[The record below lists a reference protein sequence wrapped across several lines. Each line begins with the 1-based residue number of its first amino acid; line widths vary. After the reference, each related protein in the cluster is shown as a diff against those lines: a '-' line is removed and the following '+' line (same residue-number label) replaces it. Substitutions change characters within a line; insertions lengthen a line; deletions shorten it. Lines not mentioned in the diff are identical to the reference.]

1 MEAKLNFIDKY
12 ITPRTKEYK
21 DFVKELENTPPEQF
35 FRDGERKFTKE
46 EQKFLAIYEYKKEKY
61 NGINNY
67 NPNEQEIVGGKIQDI
82 AGKSLT
88 DSNYLHLFD
97 NGTKNTIV
105 EYLKVTPN
113 VEKIPL
119 SANDYLAI
127 SDRWNNEMNKPTEMS
142 KGMNVNEISEKMS
155 NYYALYEINLKKE
168 QNQLKNNNMEAETQ
182 APKENRQFDQVE
194 YLKNQMKYLG
204 FGEDEKLHKDLE
216 AGINSDDKKFQIH
229 TTSDKTLPNNK
240 VDFTLNFSKSEQG
253 GVFFNSFKAVLK
265 TDKGEERSHNFGVNH
280 FTAKEAIN
288 LLEGRSVKT
297 EFEKTYKDTGEI
309 TKNSAFV
316 KLNFAGEKT
325 EYGNYKMDFYKANDI
340 DTEKIIEK
348 SNIVIDK
355 PEFKDRLIKS
365 LEKGNVVNAK
375 FIFDNKEIEGKV
387 VLNPQYKNLNL
398 YDKEMNR
405 LNTNKPIQGLEQGNE
420 QASNRV
426 KQQSIS
432 RGIG

>member
-1 MEAKLNFIDKY
+1 MDNS
-12 ITPRTKEYK
+12 IT
-21 DFVKELENTPPEQF
+21 V
-35 FRDGERKFTKE
+35 G
-46 EQKFLAIYEYKKEKY
+46 
-61 NGINNY
+61 GSINN
-67 NPNEQEIVGGKIQDI
+67 I
-82 AGKSLT
+82 ARKSLS
-88 DSNYLHLFD
+88 DSHYLHLFD
-97 NGTKNTIV
+97 EGVRNAIDV
-105 EYLKVTPN
+105 YLKAIPN
-113 VEKIPL
+113 LERLPL

-127 SDRWNNEMNKPTEMS
+127 SDKWATEISEPTEMS
-142 KGMNVNEISEKMS
+142 RNMNVNEISEKMS
-155 NYYALYEINLKKE
+155 EYYTRYEIEEKKE
-168 QNQLKNNNMEAETQ
+168 NQQKTSNMEAGTQ
-182 APKENRQFDQVE
+182 APKENRLFDQVE
-194 YLKNQMKYLG
+194 YLKNQLKYLG

-216 AGINSDDKKFQIH
+216 AGINSDEKKFQIH

-240 VDFTLNFSKSEQG
+240 IDFILNFSKSEQG
-253 GVFFNSFKAVLK
+253 GVFLNSFKANLQ
-265 TDKGEERSHNFGVNH
+265 TEKGEERSHNFGVNH

-365 LEKGNVVNAK
+365 LEKGNVVSAK
-375 FIFDNKEIEGKV
+375 FILDNKNIEGKV

-405 LNTNKPIQGLEQGNE
+405 LNTNKPIQGLEQTNE